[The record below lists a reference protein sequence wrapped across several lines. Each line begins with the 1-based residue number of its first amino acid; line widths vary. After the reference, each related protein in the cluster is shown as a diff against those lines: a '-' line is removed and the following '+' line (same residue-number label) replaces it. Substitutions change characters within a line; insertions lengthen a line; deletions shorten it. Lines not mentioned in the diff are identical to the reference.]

1 MCSCHVYA
9 LKLETAFRKGTA
21 VRLVQM
27 NLRRIF
33 KERWHIINPLGEI
46 VYLIKHQNA
55 RPSCHIRRKGH
66 VLHHL

>member
-9 LKLETAFRKGTA
+9 LKLETEFRKALA

-33 KERWHIINPLGEI
+33 KERWRSDYHGCL
-46 VYLIKHQNA
+46 
-55 RPSCHIRRKGH
+55 RRI
-66 VLHHL
+66 

>member
-9 LKLETAFRKGTA
+9 LKLETEFRKGTA

-33 KERWHIINPLGEI
+33 KERWHIINPLGKI
-46 VYLIKHQNA
+46 VY
-55 RPSCHIRRKGH
+55 
-66 VLHHL
+66 